1 MSGTTKK
8 KAELHE
14 VVMPLLQA
22 MYAEFKEFS
31 KKKPDAVLSKSKV
44 QVVNRLLEKCREVLE
59 SESSLQFLDCLDG
72 DDLPLNSD
80 VILMLSQYVAAME
93 QFKKTYHGLV
103 DSGTN
108 WGVGSALDSQWG
120 WYTSD

>member
-1 MSGTTKK
+1 MSGDSKQRTTKK

-59 SESSLQFLDCLDG
+59 SESSLQFLDLVDE
-72 DDLPLNSD
+72 DDIPQNSD
-80 VILMLSQYVAAME
+80 VILMLSQYVAAMK
-93 QFKKTYHGLV
+93 QFREVYF
-103 DSGTN
+103 
-108 WGVGSALDSQWG
+108 G
-120 WYTSD
+120 WTGMEHTWFTSD

>member
-1 MSGTTKK
+1 MSRDRKQRTIKK

-22 MYAEFKEFS
+22 MYEEFKEFS

-59 SESSLQFLDCLDG
+59 SESSLQFLDLLDE
-72 DDLPLNSD
+72 DDVPQNSD

-93 QFKKTYHGLV
+93 QFRQAYF
-103 DSGTN
+103 
-108 WGVGSALDSQWG
+108 G
-120 WYTSD
+120 WTGAEHTWFTSD

>member
-1 MSGTTKK
+1 MSRDRKQRTTKK

-22 MYAEFKEFS
+22 MYEEFKEFS

-59 SESSLQFLDCLDG
+59 SESSLQFLDLLDE
-72 DDLPLNSD
+72 DNVPQNND
-80 VILMLSQYVAAME
+80 VVLMLSQYVSAMN
-93 QFKKTYHGLV
+93 QFKEAYHGKLLGFEF
-103 DSGTN
+103 DSE
-108 WGVGSALDSQWG
+108 WG
-120 WYTSD
+120 WLTSD